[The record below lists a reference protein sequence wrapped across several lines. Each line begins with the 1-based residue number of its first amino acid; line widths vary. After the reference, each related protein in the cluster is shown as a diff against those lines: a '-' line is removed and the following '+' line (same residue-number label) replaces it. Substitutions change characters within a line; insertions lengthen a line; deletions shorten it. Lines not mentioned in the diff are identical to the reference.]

1 MYDLLSGGFNMKRY
15 YVKNYI
21 GRIEYF
27 DILGE
32 DDDEYRIRLTKIN
45 DGNEKIVESSISK
58 ELFMVCLTTGYIY
71 ELEEV
76 SSVA

>member
-1 MYDLLSGGFNMKRY
+1 MKRY
-15 YVKNYI
+15 YIKTQI

-32 DDDEYRIRLTKIN
+32 NETEYRIRLTKIH
-45 DGNEKIVESSISK
+45 DGYEKMIEDTMPRD
-58 ELFMVCLTTGYIY
+58 LFTVCLKTGYIY
-71 ELEEV
+71 ELEETA

>member
-1 MYDLLSGGFNMKRY
+1 MKRY
-15 YVKNYI
+15 YVKTYG

-32 DDDEYRIRLTKIN
+32 DGEEYKIRFTKIN
-45 DGNEKIVESSISK
+45 EGNEKTVESSISK
-58 ELFMVCLTTGYIY
+58 ELFAVCLTTGYIY
-71 ELEEV
+71 EVGDV

>member
-1 MYDLLSGGFNMKRY
+1 MKRY
-15 YVKNYI
+15 YIKTHI

-32 DDDEYRIRLTKIN
+32 NDGGYRIRLTKIH
-45 DGNEKIVESSISK
+45 DGNEKTIEDSMSRT
-58 ELFMVCLTTGYIY
+58 LLDVCLKTGYIY
-71 ELEEV
+71 EMEEDA